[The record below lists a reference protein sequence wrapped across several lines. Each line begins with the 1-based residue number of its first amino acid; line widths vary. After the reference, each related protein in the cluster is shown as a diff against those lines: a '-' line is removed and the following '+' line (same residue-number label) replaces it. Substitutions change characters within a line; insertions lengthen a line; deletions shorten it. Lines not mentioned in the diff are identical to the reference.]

1 MLFALLSSRWR
12 HFKLEPAFVLMTP
25 NDEIQEPFDE
35 VFREVVALAVLGP
48 VLVQR
53 HQVEPLL
60 GLFGRPQHQ
69 DLVLAEEAEQPL
81 VLDRAQPVHRQ
92 LRLAFAE
99 QQRGD
104 GDL

>member
-1 MLFALLSSRWR
+1 
-12 HFKLEPAFVLMTP
+12 MTP

-53 HQVEPLL
+53 HQVEPLF